1 MSETTDPKDIA
12 ATAEAKEV
20 PAASEPAVA
29 DRWWVDATD
38 TEKNRP
44 KPVQVPVAAQFYR
57 SAQGFE
63 QEKARERLRDNNWK
77 VVAAANPP
85 EGGWVNVPFAET
97 KFSEREI
104 EKIKE
109 QIALPSY
116 ARGVIA
122 DSGRCVRLLVTGN
135 PPGERLLELT
145 LGDDPSFDCWI
156 RNEWVDESRFQN
168 RSHALKVFRR
178 LVRKYLA
185 PEAIAEYQSIV
196 AQA

>member
-1 MSETTDPKDIA
+1 MTDPTDSKDS
-12 ATAEAKEV
+12 
-20 PAASEPAVA
+20 PAAEPAVA

-38 TEKNRP
+38 TDKSRP
-44 KPVQVPVAAQFYR
+44 KPVQVAVPVAAQFYR

-63 QEKARERLRDNNWK
+63 QEAARERLSDNNWK
-77 VVAAANPP
+77 LIAAAQP
-85 EGGWVNVPFAET
+85 EEGRWVHVHLAET

-109 QIALPSY
+109 KVDLPSY
-116 ARGVIA
+116 ARGVVA
-122 DSGRCVRLLVTGN
+122 DSGRCVRLLVSGT
-135 PPGERLLELT
+135 PLGERVLELT

-178 LVRKYLA
+178 LIRKYLA
-185 PEAIAEYQSIV
+185 PDAVAEYESIV